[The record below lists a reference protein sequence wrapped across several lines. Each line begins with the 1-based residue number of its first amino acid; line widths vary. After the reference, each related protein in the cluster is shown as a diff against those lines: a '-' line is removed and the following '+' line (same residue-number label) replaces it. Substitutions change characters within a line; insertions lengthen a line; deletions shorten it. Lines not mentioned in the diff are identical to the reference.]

1 MTDPAEYGGPD
12 AAGSHGREESGA
24 VLRFESGPSRP
35 PLSRL
40 LDDDPS
46 FNSEARE
53 RMLQALRRHDED
65 W

>member
-1 MTDPAEYGGPD
+1 MLDPAEYGELD
-12 AAGSHGREESGA
+12 AAGSHGREESGK

-40 LDDDPS
+40 LDDDPG

-53 RMLQALRRHDED
+53 RMLAALRRHDEE